1 MQGASRLVLAV
12 AVSIAFVPPA
22 VASFAAAPVR
32 AAALSRAPLETF
44 HPRRRGPHTFYGT
57 IVGMRGSQLVIKRR
71 NGRLQNVDA
80 TQAIADDAYSLPLF
94 VGKTV
99 AIDGTF
105 ARGVFSAAH
114 IYRITSLDALANDR

>member
-1 MQGASRLVLAV
+1 MKGAAGLLAV
-12 AVSIAFVPPA
+12 AVVVTRVAALGVAGAPA
-22 VASFAAAPVR
+22 S
-32 AAALSRAPLETF
+32 AAALSRMPVETF
-44 HPRRRGPHTFYGT
+44 HPRRLGPHTFFGT

-80 TQAIADDAYSLPLF
+80 TQAIADNAYSMPLF

-105 ARGVFSAAH
+105 TRGVFSAAH
-114 IYRITSLDALANDR
+114 IFRITSLDALASDR